1 MDIDWLKDFEAL
13 VEQRNFSRAA
23 EDRNVSQ
30 PAFSRRIRAL
40 EEDVGVKLINRQTLP
55 LSLTPAGEVFLP
67 QARLMLRT
75 YHETLER
82 CQSIEA
88 ATENTVRFATS
99 QSLYLT
105 HFKTHIAPLVEQGGL
120 DIDLN
125 STSWAAGQF
134 VSALQQRYCDVILIF
149 WHPAMDFL
157 APLEIGKC
165 DYLTLSKEDFLPV
178 SKMGAT
184 GPMHVLKRNDKKP
197 VSLLSYGTAS
207 ALRSVQDF
215 MLRQDIDGPNILV
228 VNQNALANSVKAMI
242 MEGFGLGWLPR
253 ELCKEELSNG
263 QLQIVGDE
271 TYVSQLEVRLYRA
284 KENSNPTLNRL
295 WDQMKAITAVSPIS
309 VDSFGNTRPVLLPA
323 SG

>member
-1 MDIDWLKDFEAL
+1 MDIAWLKDFEAL
-13 VEQRNFSRAA
+13 VDQKNFSRAA
-23 EDRNVSQ
+23 EERNVSQ

-82 CQSIEA
+82 CQSIDA
-88 ATENTVRFATS
+88 AAENMVRFATS

-105 HFKTHIAPLVEQGGL
+105 HYKTHIAPLVEQGGL

-134 VSALQQRYCDVILIF
+134 VSALQQRYCDVILVF

-157 APLEIGKC
+157 APLEVGQC
-165 DYLTLSKEDFLPV
+165 DYLTLSQEDFLPV
-178 SKMGAT
+178 SRT
-184 GPMHVLKRNDKKP
+184 GQAGPLHVLKRNDKKP

-207 ALRSVQDF
+207 ALRCVQDYT
-215 MLRQDIDGPNILV
+215 LRQHIDGPDILV
-228 VNQNALANSVKAMI
+228 VNQNALATSVKAMI
-242 MEGFGLGWLPR
+242 LEGFGLGWLPR
-253 ELCKEELSNG
+253 DLCKEELSAG
-263 QLQIVGDE
+263 QLQIVGDDS
-271 TYVSQLEVRLYRA
+271 YISQLEVRLYRD
-284 KENSNPTLNRL
+284 KDNTNPTLNRL
-295 WDQMKAITAVSPIS
+295 WDQMNAIVDMKTESSEVSEI
-309 VDSFGNTRPVLLPA
+309 VRPELLPA
-323 SG
+323 SN